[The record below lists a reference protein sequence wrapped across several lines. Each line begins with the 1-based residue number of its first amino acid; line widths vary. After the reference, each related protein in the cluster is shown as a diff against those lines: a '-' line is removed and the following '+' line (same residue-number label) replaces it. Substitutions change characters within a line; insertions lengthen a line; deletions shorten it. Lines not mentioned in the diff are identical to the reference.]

1 MSRDEHRE
9 ETGRDSRV
17 EDWFGQ
23 SVRRDE
29 ELADELIEAGME
41 EQRAEREFA
50 ERATGEA
57 EQERRHGDTIDPDQ
71 GRSAYRNESDDAEED
86 DEPAGESTNLPDV
99 HERRPGD
106 DPDSPGATI
115 DDAEPAEPNEPG

>member
-1 MSRDEHRE
+1 MSDEHQQD
-9 ETGRDSRV
+9 TGHDSRV

-23 SVRRDE
+23 SVQRDE
-29 ELADELIEAGME
+29 ELAEELIDEGMDD
-41 EQRAEREFA
+41 EQAEREFA

-71 GRSAYRNESDDAEED
+71 GRSAYSNDANARDESGGSTDRT
-86 DEPAGESTNLPDV
+86 PAG
-99 HERRPGD
+99 
-106 DPDSPGATI
+106 DPESPGATI